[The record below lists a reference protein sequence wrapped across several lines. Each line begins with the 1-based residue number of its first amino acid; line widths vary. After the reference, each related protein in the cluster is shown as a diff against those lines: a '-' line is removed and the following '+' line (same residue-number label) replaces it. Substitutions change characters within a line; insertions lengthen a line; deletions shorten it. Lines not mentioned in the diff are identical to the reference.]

1 MKPPYSTPKPAN
13 GIRPGC
19 RTTGPIGPVVE
30 RKISHFTRRPWGG
43 RKARCR
49 GKKRIL
55 TDIFT
60 RASALNLDRLATLGL
75 HHRPTGWAIA

>member
-13 GIRPGC
+13 AIQTGRPITE
-19 RTTGPIGPVVE
+19 RIGRSWK

-49 GKKRIL
+49 GQKRIL
-55 TDIFT
+55 TDILA
-60 RASALNLDRLATLGL
+60 RAGAINLARLATLGL
-75 HHRPTGWAIA
+75 HSDAGGWAIA